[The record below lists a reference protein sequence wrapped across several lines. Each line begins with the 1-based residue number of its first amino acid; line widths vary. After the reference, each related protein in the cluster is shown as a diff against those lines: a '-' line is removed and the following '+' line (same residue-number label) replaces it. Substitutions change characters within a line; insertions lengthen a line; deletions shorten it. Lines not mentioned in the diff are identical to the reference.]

1 MAKVHIGIPTL
12 NGAAFIGECLAC
24 LANQTFQDFEVFISD
39 NASTDGTS
47 EICADFARRD
57 ARFHHMR
64 APATIPWANSFSRA
78 LDLTSAPYFMW
89 RADDDLADA
98 DYLERLVEQLDA
110 HPDAELAVAP
120 ILRVIDKPGG
130 AQTLFDLPDAD
141 GLIGLERLE
150 RILLGCHPS
159 WFYGLW
165 RRESG
170 RVHWGRVVER
180 YPFLWASDHLALLP
194 PILDN
199 RVVFAPET
207 HFIQRIKRA
216 EQVYRLPP
224 PELMRARAA
233 YSAIAREMVR
243 ARPWATG
250 EEAKVLSILE
260 RHIEKRVARKW
271 RTYNRV
277 AEYYVKKLFRR

>member
-24 LANQTFQDFEVFISD
+24 LASQTFQDFEVFISD

-47 EICADFARRD
+47 EICADFALRD
-57 ARFHHMR
+57 VRFHHLR
-64 APATIPWANSFSRA
+64 APATIPWADNFIRA

-98 DYLERLVEQLDA
+98 DYLECLVEQLDA

-120 ILRVIDKPGG
+120 ILRIIDKPGG
-130 AQTLFDLPDAD
+130 AQTLFDLPDAN
-141 GLIGLERLE
+141 GLSGLERLE

-165 RRESG
+165 RREAA
-170 RVHWGRVVER
+170 RVHWTRVVEH
-180 YPFLWASDHLALLP
+180 YPFLWACDHLTLLP
-194 PILDN
+194 PILDD

-207 HFIQRIKRA
+207 RFIQRIKRT
-216 EQVYRLPP
+216 EQGYRLASPK
-224 PELMRARAA
+224 LMRARAA
-233 YSAIAREMVR
+233 YSGIAREMVR
-243 ARPWATG
+243 ARRWGPD
-250 EEAKVLSILE
+250 EEAAVLSLLE
-260 RHIEKRVARKW
+260 MHIEKRVARKW
-271 RTYNRV
+271 KTYGRV
-277 AEYYVKKLFRR
+277 AEYYAKKLFGR